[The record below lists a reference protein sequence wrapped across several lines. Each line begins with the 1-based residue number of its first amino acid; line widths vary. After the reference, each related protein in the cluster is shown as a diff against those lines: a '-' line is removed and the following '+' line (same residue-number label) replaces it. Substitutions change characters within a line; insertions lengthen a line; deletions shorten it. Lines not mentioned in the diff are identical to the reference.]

1 MNPTKTSKKRKQ
13 VEKKDRLL
21 TTSYIFGGIS
31 FIPLMGIP
39 FGIVAII
46 IGAMKKTKTPIILGI
61 CGILLTVLIYGGLFF
76 MMFANFGPYYELKG
90 QVTEQMLTQTRGQIL
105 IYKEKYHKLP
115 AKLDDIG
122 TPSQNNFYMPT
133 DMWMRPIIYKPH
145 TDGTFE
151 LRSSGPDGIPY
162 TRDDIVSRE

>member
-1 MNPTKTSKKRKQ
+1 MSPAKISKQKEQ
-13 VEKKDRLL
+13 TEKKDRLL

-46 IGAMKKTKTPIILGI
+46 IGSMKKTKVPIILGI
-61 CGILLTVLIYGGLFF
+61 CGILLTILLYGGLFF
-76 MMFANFGPYYELKG
+76 MMFANFGPYYEMKG
-90 QVTEQMLTQTRGQIL
+90 QVTQQMLTQTRGQIL

-115 AKLDDIG
+115 AKLDDMG
-122 TPSQNNFYMPT
+122 SPSQDNFYETT
-133 DMWMRPIIYKPH
+133 DMWMKPFIYKPH
-145 TDGTFE
+145 ADGTFE

-162 TRDDIVSRE
+162 TKDDIVSKE